1 MTSPGQRRELLTF
14 QHKAADENGDLV
26 GGWTDGC
33 VRWGRALA
41 RTRGEVVL
49 GQRVQGLQPL
59 EVAIPFDP
67 DTLQITTAWRLVWN
81 GAVFDIK
88 ALAPDEERTEIAILA
103 EANQTNG

>member
-1 MTSPGQRRELLTF
+1 MTAPGQRRELLTF

-26 GGWTDGC
+26 GPWVAGC

-41 RTRGEVVL
+41 RTHGEVVT

-59 EVAIPFDP
+59 EVAIPRDP
-67 DTLQITTAWRLVWN
+67 DTMPITTAWRLLWN
-81 GAVFDIK
+81 GAVYDIK
-88 ALAPDEERTEIAILA
+88 AVAPTEDRSELAILA